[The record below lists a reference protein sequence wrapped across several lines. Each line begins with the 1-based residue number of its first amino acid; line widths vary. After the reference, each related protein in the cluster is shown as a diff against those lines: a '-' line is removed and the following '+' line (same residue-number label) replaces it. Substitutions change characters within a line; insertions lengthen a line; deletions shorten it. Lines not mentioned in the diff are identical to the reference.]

1 MGSGACKNEGMP
13 SRLPVALAALAASS
27 GVDGAQL
34 ASAVA
39 LIALAAASPPSL
51 IRSRRVTFVL
61 CMMIP
66 FLETVIVPI
75 APTARRQVVCVD
87 GSVRLVDDDADR
99 IMRQREETRI
109 GRMREMRL
117 FS

>member
-1 MGSGACKNEGMP
+1 
-13 SRLPVALAALAASS
+13 
-27 GVDGAQL
+27 
-34 ASAVA
+34 
-39 LIALAAASPPSL
+39 
-51 IRSRRVTFVL
+51 
-61 CMMIP
+61 MIP